1 MSARRSD
8 DDAAISRRCA
18 LTTVPSLQTKTMSR
32 SSPFER
38 ISCMLQQSLPKSE
51 TFVRMDIFIH
61 HMCACMSSNAGSHIS
76 THERVKDTRTRNN
89 TGGFSAWISKTCIK
103 SACNLRPPMEPCA
116 YGRNV
121 INEKLL
127 TASFPT
133 SALSEQHY
141 MCKTTHLQRALMK
154 NTRATLLAAAAGP
167 DTGAADGQLSPFPN
181 PPLPPSVPAASRLLA
196 WRGSSTTPR

>member
-32 SSPFER
+32 SSPFAR

-116 YGRNV
+116 HGSNV
-121 INEKLL
+121 INNKLL
-127 TASFPT
+127 TASCPT
-133 SALSEQHY
+133 SALSHVGNIT
-141 MCKTTHLQRALMK
+141 CARPHICNVR
-154 NTRATLLAAAAGP
+154 R
-167 DTGAADGQLSPFPN
+167 
-181 PPLPPSVPAASRLLA
+181 
-196 WRGSSTTPR
+196 